1 MSKIFEAL
9 QKTSGEVADL
19 TLPLL
24 TPVPGAEPDTTAA
37 SAPGNDIVRDAA
49 PMAAEI
55 AAVTDIPAPA
65 EMGTPPVAASMP
77 ATTTPIRLPNE
88 PRTGI
93 VSLRLAAESPILPFD
108 SEHARAGEQYRM
120 ARTKIMQ
127 DPRQPRLIAISS
139 AGAGD
144 GKTITSINLAGA
156 MALKSEAR
164 VLLVDADMRRS
175 QIGKLLGI
183 PPAPGL
189 ADVLGGTC
197 ALEDAIVQTEQFP
210 NLFVLPGGKPID
222 NPTELLDSSRWASLC
237 SDVRRQFKYVVFDV
251 PPMATVADYD
261 LIQAHCD
268 GVVVVVRPD
277 HTNRELC
284 LKALDNIPK
293 ERLLG
298 VLMNCVRDWFLWKTA
313 DRYYYAAS

>member
-19 TLPLL
+19 TLPLITL
-24 TPVPGAEPDTTAA
+24 EPGAGPDTTSA
-37 SAPGNDIVRDAA
+37 SARADDSGRQTG
-49 PMAAEI
+49 PMASEI
-55 AAVTDIPAPA
+55 AAVTDIPASP
-65 EMGTPPVAASMP
+65 EMGT
-77 ATTTPIRLPNE
+77 ATMGLPNG
-88 PRTGI
+88 PRSGI
-93 VSLRLAAESPILPFD
+93 VSLRLAVESPILPFD

-139 AGAGD
+139 AGSGD
-144 GKTITSINLAGA
+144 GKTITSINLSGA

-175 QIGKLLGI
+175 QIAVLLGI
-183 PPAPGL
+183 PPTPGL
-189 ADVLGGTC
+189 ADVLEGTC
-197 ALEDAIVQTEQFP
+197 ALEDAIVQLEQFP

-237 SDVRRQFKYVVFDV
+237 SAVRQQFKFVVFDV
-251 PPMATVADYD
+251 PPMNTVADYD

-284 LKALDNIPK
+284 LKALNNIPK

>member
-9 QKTSGEVADL
+9 KKTTGEVADL
-19 TLPLL
+19 TLPMM
-24 TPVPGAEPDTTAA
+24 TAQPGEPDTGTVPEQGDLARSSMTTAA
-37 SAPGNDIVRDAA
+37 DVSAITG
-49 PMAAEI
+49 
-55 AAVTDIPAPA
+55 IPDSPDL
-65 EMGTPPVAASMP
+65 GTPQAASSKG
-77 ATTTPIRLPNE
+77 E
-88 PRTGI
+88 PSGGRQGV

-108 SEHARAGEQYRM
+108 AAHSRAGEQYRM

-139 AGAGD
+139 AGSGD

-164 VLLVDADMRRS
+164 VLLVDADLRRS
-175 QIGKLLGI
+175 QIAGLLGI

-189 ADVLGGTC
+189 GDVLGGTST
-197 ALEDAIVQTEQFP
+197 LDESIMQVKEFP

-222 NPTELLDSSRWASLC
+222 NPTELLDSSRWTSLC
-237 SDVRRQFKYVVFDV
+237 TQVRRQFKFVVFDV
-251 PPMATVADYD
+251 PPMGTVADYD

-277 HTNRELC
+277 HTDREMC
-284 LKALDNIPK
+284 LKALDSIPK

-298 VLMNCVRDWFLWKTA
+298 VVMNCVQDWFLWKTA

>member
-9 QKTSGEVADL
+9 QKSSGEISDI
-19 TLPLL
+19 TLPLM
-24 TPVPGAEPDTTAA
+24 TPGAEPDTMDREAPEHDMVQETAPA
-37 SAPGNDIVRDAA
+37 
-49 PMAAEI
+49 AAEI
-55 AAVTDIPAPA
+55 AAMTDIPACA
-65 EMGTPPVAASMP
+65 EMEAHPVGDAMP
-77 ATTTPIRLPNE
+77 VRF
-88 PRTGI
+88 GI
-93 VSLRLAAESPILPFD
+93 VSLRLAAESPVLPFD
-108 SEHARAGEQYRM
+108 VDHARAGEQYRM

-139 AGAGD
+139 AGSGD

-164 VLLVDADMRRS
+164 VLLVDGDMRRS
-175 QIGKLLGI
+175 QIAVLLGI

-189 ADVLGGTC
+189 ADVLGGAC
-197 ALEDAIVQTEQFP
+197 ALEDAIVQVEQFP
-210 NLFVLPGGKPID
+210 NLFVLPGGKPIA
-222 NPTELLDSSRWASLC
+222 NPTELLDSRRWASLC
-237 SDVRRQFKYVVFDV
+237 AAVRRQFKYVVFDV

-268 GVVVVVRPD
+268 GVVMVVRPD

-284 LKALDNIPK
+284 LRALDTIPK
-293 ERLLG
+293 DRLLG

-313 DRYYYAAS
+313 DRYYYAAN

>member
-9 QKTSGEVADL
+9 QKSSGEISDI
-19 TLPLL
+19 TLPLM
-24 TPVPGAEPDTTAA
+24 TPGAEPDTMAREA
-37 SAPGNDIVRDAA
+37 PGHDMAQESAPT
-49 PMAAEI
+49 AAEI
-55 AAVTDIPAPA
+55 AAMTDVPAFA
-65 EMGTPPVAASMP
+65 EMEAPPVAAM
-77 ATTTPIRLPNE
+77 AVTTAPMGLPNE
-88 PRTGI
+88 PRSGI
-93 VSLRLAAESPILPFD
+93 VSLRLAAESPVLPFD
-108 SEHARAGEQYRM
+108 VEHARAGEQYRM

-139 AGAGD
+139 AGSGD

-164 VLLVDADMRRS
+164 VLLVDGDMRRS
-175 QIGKLLGI
+175 QIAVLLGI

-197 ALEDAIVQTEQFP
+197 ALEDAIVQVEQFP
-210 NLFVLPGGKPID
+210 NLFVLPGGKPIA
-222 NPTELLDSSRWASLC
+222 NPTELLDSRRWASLC
-237 SDVRRQFKYVVFDV
+237 AAVRRQFKYVVFDV

-268 GVVVVVRPD
+268 GVVMVVRPD

-284 LKALDNIPK
+284 LRALDSIPK

-313 DRYYYAAS
+313 DRYYYAAN